1 MPLPRFR
8 YLEPKTLKGA
18 VRALALDPRGSA
30 LLAGGTDLLVNM
42 KHGLTRPQQVI
53 NLKKVPGLA
62 ILSESKD
69 GIKIGAL
76 TPLHDIA
83 SSAMVREKQ
92 PALCQAARDVGGY
105 AHRVMG
111 TLGGNLCQSNR
122 CRYYNQSAFWR
133 SVRPACYKAGG
144 KMCYVVRKPGSC
156 HSTYC
161 GDLAPVLIALGSR
174 VKVVGPEGE
183 RTFPLERLYSQKGK
197 KPLSLKNGE
206 ILKEVLVPPPSGTSL
221 YLKMRQRDGLEF
233 PIVSMAIHLDKA
245 ETGRV
250 RKTRIVF
257 SGVGCGPVEARESE
271 KLLKA
276 SSLDEQG
283 IEKVSSQVT
292 KEVSPMR
299 TSLTSPAFKRK
310 MAGILLKQALQQLAR
325 FPS

>member
-1 MPLPRFR
+1 M
-8 YLEPKTLKGA
+8 
-18 VRALALDPRGSA
+18 VS
-30 LLAGGTDLLVNM
+30 M
-42 KHGLTRPQQVI
+42 KQRLIRPQQVI
-53 NLKKVPGLA
+53 NLKKIPKLTA
-62 ILSESKD
+62 ISESKE
-69 GIKIGAL
+69 GLKIGAL

-83 SSAMVREKQ
+83 SSPMVQEKH
-92 PALCQAARDVGGY
+92 PALCQAANDVGGY

-156 HSTYC
+156 HSAYC
-161 GDLAPVLIALGSR
+161 GDLAPVLIALGCR
-174 VKVVGPEGE
+174 VRVVGPEGE
-183 RTFPLERLYSQKGK
+183 RTFPLERLYSQNGK
-197 KPLSLKNGE
+197 RPLSLKNGE

-221 YLKMRQRDGLEF
+221 YLKVRKRDGLEF
-233 PIVSMAIHLDKA
+233 PIVSMAIHLDIA
-245 ETGRV
+245 DTGRV

-257 SGVGCGPVEARESE
+257 SGVGCGPVEARDAE

-276 SSLDEQG
+276 VSLDEQV

-299 TSLTSPAFKRK
+299 TSLTSPTFKRK
-310 MAGILLKQALQQLAR
+310 MAGILLKQALQQIAR
-325 FPS
+325 VPS